1 MFVGWELV
9 GEIMEDR
16 RRRIR
21 KMMQKNGDFF
31 LVEEVI
37 RRGSLKKMKIGTFGG
52 KVLLLL
58 LCVCVYIKKKER
70 VRWEGNNCVIYL
82 IHFYFK
88 Q

>member
-1 MFVGWELV
+1 MGWELV

-37 RRGSLKKMKIGTFGG
+37 RRGSLKKMKIGTLGV
-52 KVLLLL
+52 KCCCCC
-58 LCVCVYIKKKER
+58 CVCVYIKKKER
-70 VRWEGNNCVIYL
+70 VRWEGNNCVIY
-82 IHFYFK
+82 YFK